1 MRQRLP
7 VFVAAL
13 WWGSLTALG
22 FMVVPLLFARLETPA
37 IAGRMAAQ
45 LFSAQT
51 WLSMGCG
58 LLLLMAL
65 QRNRRLDFEQKQA
78 VAPVDKAQSALLFI
92 VTGMLMALLVEFAV
106 APRILARE
114 QLRLWHG
121 MGTAMYALQWLA
133 SAIVLWKVA
142 DRSEIS
148 TAEDGPS

>member
-58 LLLLMAL
+58 LLLLMVL
-65 QRNRRLDFEQKQA
+65 QRRSRSDFEQKQA

-121 MGTAMYALQWLA
+121 VGTAMYVLQWLA
-133 SAIVLWKVA
+133 SGIVLWKVA
-142 DRSEIS
+142 GRSAVL
-148 TAEDGPS
+148 TPEDGPS

>member
-58 LLLLMAL
+58 LLLLMVL
-65 QRNRRLDFEQKQA
+65 QRRSRSDFEQKQA

-92 VTGMLMALLVEFAV
+92 VIGMLLALLVEFAV

-121 MGTAMYALQWLA
+121 VGTAMYVLQWLA
-133 SAIVLWKVA
+133 SGIVLWKVA
-142 DRSEIS
+142 GRSAVL
-148 TAEDGPS
+148 TPEDGPS

>member
-13 WWGSLTALG
+13 WWGSLTTLG
-22 FMVVPLLFARLETPA
+22 FMVVPLLFARLATPA

-51 WLSMGCG
+51 WLSLGCG

-65 QRNRRLDFEQKQA
+65 QRHARSNFEEKQA

-92 VTGMLMALLVEFAV
+92 VCGMLLALLVEFAV

-121 MGTAMYALQWLA
+121 VGTAMYVLQWLA
-133 SAIVLWKVA
+133 SGIVLWKVA
-142 DRSEIS
+142 GRSAVS
-148 TAEDGPS
+148 TPEDGPS

>member
-45 LFSAQT
+45 LFTAQT

-58 LLLLMAL
+58 LLLLMVL
-65 QRNRRLDFEQKQA
+65 QRRSRSDFEQKQA

-92 VTGMLMALLVEFAV
+92 VFGMLLALLVEFAV

-121 MGTAMYALQWLA
+121 IGTAMYVLQWLA

-142 DRSEIS
+142 DRIEAS
-148 TAEDGPS
+148 TPEHGPS

>member
-58 LLLLMAL
+58 LLLLMVL
-65 QRNRRLDFEQKQA
+65 QRHRRSDFEQKQA

-121 MGTAMYALQWLA
+121 MGTAMYVLQWLA